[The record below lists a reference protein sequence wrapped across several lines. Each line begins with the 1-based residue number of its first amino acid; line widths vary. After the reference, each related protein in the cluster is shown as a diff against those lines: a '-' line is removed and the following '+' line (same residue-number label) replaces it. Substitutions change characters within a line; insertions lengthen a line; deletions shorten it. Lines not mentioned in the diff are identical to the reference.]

1 VKNQNRAI
9 VVCSAERL
17 ALAWLP
23 ISRISFT
30 SLVQVSDV
38 KAGGG
43 AARNC
48 DALAIA
54 KGWIFE
60 LVDSIGIVVGT

>member
-1 VKNQNRAI
+1 MKNQKRAI

-17 ALAWLP
+17 VLALLP
-23 ISRISFT
+23 ISRISFK

-38 KAGGG
+38 SAGGG

-48 DALAIA
+48 DALVIA
-54 KGWIFE
+54 NGLIFE